1 MKYFNK
7 LISISSESINSIK
20 SVDLPVELKKLYR
33 EKNGFVA
40 FESTF
45 RIYDIDTLVNINSL
59 IQSELSIGGIFFG
72 DNALG
77 EGFCIKGNDFY
88 RYDFELDELE
98 FIGTGIEEFSYALLS
113 KYNYY
118 TGYKLAKDWMKYN
131 NALDIHNILMPIIP
145 FSLGGEYS
153 NENLVAYPRCEG
165 IKIKIKFCK
174 TISGYSDGMQ
184 VKLDEVYNLN
194 SSDSTSVHTSA
205 I

>member
-1 MKYFNK
+1 MKYFSK

-77 EGFCIKGNDFY
+77 EGFCIKDDEFY

-118 TGYKLAKDWMKYN
+118 TGYKLAKNWMKYN

-194 SSDSTSVHTSA
+194 SSDSTSVHTNA

>member
-1 MKYFNK
+1 M
-7 LISISSESINSIK
+7 
-20 SVDLPVELKKLYR
+20 PVELKKLYR

-98 FIGTGIEEFSYALLS
+98 FIGKGIEEVSHALLS

-194 SSDSTSVHTSA
+194 SSDNTSVHTSA

>member
-1 MKYFNK
+1 
-7 LISISSESINSIK
+7 
-20 SVDLPVELKKLYR
+20 VELKKLYR

-77 EGFCIKGNDFY
+77 DGFCIKGNDFY

-98 FIGTGIEEFSYALLS
+98 FIGKGIEEFSHALLS

-118 TGYKLAKDWMKYN
+118 TGIWRYITYGSWNTFNDYFYGNCIHTNDFEAFERKLWNKYFKRTY
-131 NALDIHNILMPIIP
+131 HSFYTILYDFCTYWDCFWICN
-145 FSLGGEYS
+145 FSV
-153 NENLVAYPRCEG
+153 N
-165 IKIKIKFCK
+165 K
-174 TISGYSDGMQ
+174 
-184 VKLDEVYNLN
+184 
-194 SSDSTSVHTSA
+194 
-205 I
+205 

>member
-33 EKNGFVA
+33 GKNGFVA

-77 EGFCIKGNDFY
+77 EGFCIK
-88 RYDFELDELE
+88 DELE

-194 SSDSTSVHTSA
+194 SSDSTSVHTNA

>member
-77 EGFCIKGNDFY
+77 EGFCIKGNGFY

-118 TGYKLAKDWMKYN
+118 TGYKLAKNWMKYN

-145 FSLGGEYS
+145 FSLGGEYL

>member
-59 IQSELSIGGIFFG
+59 IQSELSIEGIFFG

-77 EGFCIKGNDFY
+77 EGFCIKDDDFY

-194 SSDSTSVHTSA
+194 SSDSTSVHTNA

>member
-1 MKYFNK
+1 M
-7 LISISSESINSIK
+7 
-20 SVDLPVELKKLYR
+20 PVELKKLYR
-33 EKNGFVA
+33 GKNGFVA

-77 EGFCIKGNDFY
+77 EGFCIKDDDFY

-98 FIGTGIEEFSYALLS
+98 FIGMGIEEFSYALLS

-194 SSDSTSVHTSA
+194 SSDSTSVHTNA